1 MTTNAVPPIVLAID
15 TSCDETSV
23 AVTQGQT
30 ILSNVVASQ
39 VELHRPYGGVFP
51 TVAKLAHQE
60 HVAPAI
66 ALALKRAHLTPAELD
81 GVVVTVEPGLAP
93 ALEVGIKAAQ
103 DFASLHQLPL
113 IPANHLEG
121 HILSVL
127 AQPRHTEGKSGI
139 ADSEI
144 AQEKTSADKLSKP
157 NLAPKLPSLA
167 IIVSGG
173 NTLFVSVATLSGD
186 TLPQPVRH
194 QAPPASHDHSPLTA
208 SPLQRQPHLQLDTP
222 FDQTSWQPKF
232 VYTILGRTLDDA
244 AGECLDKVGRMLNLG
259 YPAGPVIEQFARLGD
274 PKRYPFPLPL
284 TQTKTFDL
292 SYSGIKTH
300 SRNLLTDLGGID
312 ALNKQDIY
320 DFCAS
325 LQHAVFRHLTYKLEK
340 ILVADLQ
347 TTTPFRE
354 VWLSGGVAANK
365 ALRTTLRQTLKNH
378 AAQNQLTTLRLR
390 TPYTKKLCGDNAAMI
405 GLCIHTISS
414 TSMQG

>member
-1 MTTNAVPPIVLAID
+1 MTKTDLTVLAID

-60 HVAPAI
+60 QVAPAI
-66 ALALKRAHLTPAELD
+66 ALALKRSRLTPAELD
-81 GVVVTVEPGLAP
+81 GVVVTVGPGLAP
-93 ALEVGIKAAQ
+93 ALEVGISAAQ
-103 DFASLHQLPL
+103 AFATLHQLPL

-121 HILSVL
+121 HIVSVL
-127 AQPRHTEGKSGI
+127 AQPRQTESKSDTG
-139 ADSEI
+139 DSEI
-144 AQEKTSADKLSKP
+144 AENSAPADKPSIP
-157 NLAPKLPSLA
+157 NIELKLPSLA

-194 QAPPASHDHSPLTA
+194 QAPPTSQDHSQLTA

-222 FDQTSWQPKF
+222 DNDTPWRPKF

-244 AGECLDKVGRMLNLG
+244 VGECLDKVGRMLNLG
-259 YPAGPVIEQFARLGD
+259 YPAGPVIEEFARLGD

-284 TQTKTFDL
+284 TQTKSFDV

-300 SRNLLTDLGGID
+300 SRNLLNDLGGIE

-390 TPYTKKLCGDNAAMI
+390 TPFTKKLCGDNAAMI
-405 GLCIHTISS
+405 GISTQS
-414 TSMQG
+414 LM